1 MGVAIIIVA
10 DIVVIVVDISILA
23 TIDGGGIDV
32 SRRQH
37 IQIKKVLAHHR
48 A

>member
-10 DIVVIVVDISILA
+10 DIVVIAVDVSLFA